1 MSAVPAARPLP
12 ATSFLTVLTWIVVLL
27 GSARLL
33 AYLPALQAISASVDA
48 AEHSLLTWLVWTGSS
63 ASMAMW
69 LYERNARRISI
80 IIALNMGNALLC
92 TLTTV
97 LVIVRQLSI

>member
-12 ATSFLTVLTWIVVLL
+12 ATRFLTVLTWAVVLMS
-27 GSARLL
+27 SARLI
-33 AYLPALQAISASVDA
+33 AYLPALQAISASADA
-48 AEHSLLTWLVWTGSS
+48 AEHSLLTWLVWTGSN

-80 IIALNMGNALLC
+80 IIALNIGNALLC